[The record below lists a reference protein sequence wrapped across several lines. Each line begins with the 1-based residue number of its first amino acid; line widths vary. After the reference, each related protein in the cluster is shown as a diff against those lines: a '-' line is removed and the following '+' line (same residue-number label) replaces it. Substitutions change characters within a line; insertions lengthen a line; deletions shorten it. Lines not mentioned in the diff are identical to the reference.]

1 MNIHRR
7 QKGVLSAISV
17 KEQFEIALLNLLQD
31 ERIEVLI
38 DGNVLTGR
46 DALKLR
52 TKDMMKRGKFRYRD
66 DIGRGN

>member
-1 MNIHRR
+1 MNIPRR
-7 QKGVLSAISV
+7 QKGALSAISV
-17 KEQFEIALLNLLQD
+17 KEQFETALLNLLQD

-38 DGNVLTGR
+38 DGKVLTGR

-52 TKDMMKRGKFRYRD
+52 TKDMMKRGEFRYRD